1 MFFKDDE
8 NMLVIKIFFFPP
20 LLPMNETVLLIIS
33 LFRLNTGRCGWQHC
47 LICD

>member
-8 NMLVIKIFFFPP
+8 NVLVIKIFPP
-20 LLPMNETVLLIIS
+20 MLPMNETLLLIIS
-33 LFRLNTGRCGWQHC
+33 LFRLNTGQCGWQHC